1 MADNDAQQQQQPPA
15 PHAAPV
21 QQQPGQEPQQPLNN
35 LSQQF
40 LDLLYQLQ
48 RATPT
53 APANNNTLIT
63 SSASTIPPDALI
75 DFTTKTA
82 RRIEYA
88 TDKGLDDKYGGEPA
102 KWSPFSRDIKLKL
115 AQLGITGGV
124 FTVGGIDLF
133 TKAGTLTTAQVRAHC
148 IPYISGDQRLTRAAQ
163 NNILAMNFL
172 ETSLT
177 SSMRARLI
185 PFKTEFEITFPDPDH
200 PGSTLTVPSAASY
213 FKQLHDLITLA
224 SSQRIILLKTQAR
237 ESDRL
242 MKASNG
248 DVGAYIAAFQEIYD
262 ELTCLNSTLDDSV
275 VHFFKGAQVSAN
287 AVFNKWCATKHE
299 EWIDSEGYLFCGRDG
314 TLYCGYDRV
323 KALLMSKYKN
333 MVHSGTWTTTATA
346 ATSSI
351 ADNAEFVALQ
361 AEVAA
366 LKGGLQA
373 ATPSSLRRNKP
384 SPRSQAR
391 RSAPSTASPA
401 SKTRNKKDRS
411 NRSRQKK
418 EEAWR
423 KIAPKPGEPTSKVVD
438 GWSCIWCP
446 YHQAWGA
453 HLPDKCRKGLEQRE
467 AASNAHKVKHQASA
481 ALAQLADLSRF
492 E

>member
-1 MADNDAQQQQQPPA
+1 
-15 PHAAPV
+15 
-21 QQQPGQEPQQPLNN
+21 
-35 LSQQF
+35 
-40 LDLLYQLQ
+40 
-48 RATPT
+48 
-53 APANNNTLIT
+53 
-63 SSASTIPPDALI
+63 
-75 DFTTKTA
+75 
-82 RRIEYA
+82 
-88 TDKGLDDKYGGEPA
+88 
-102 KWSPFSRDIKLKL
+102 
-115 AQLGITGGV
+115 
-124 FTVGGIDLF
+124 
-133 TKAGTLTTAQVRAHC
+133 
-148 IPYISGDQRLTRAAQ
+148 
-163 NNILAMNFL
+163 
-172 ETSLT
+172 
-177 SSMRARLI
+177 
-185 PFKTEFEITFPDPDH
+185 
-200 PGSTLTVPSAASY
+200 
-213 FKQLHDLITLA
+213 
-224 SSQRIILLKTQAR
+224 
-237 ESDRL
+237 
-242 MKASNG
+242 
-248 DVGAYIAAFQEIYD
+248 
-262 ELTCLNSTLDDSV
+262 
-275 VHFFKGAQVSAN
+275 
-287 AVFNKWCATKHE
+287 
-299 EWIDSEGYLFCGRDG
+299 
-314 TLYCGYDRV
+314 
-323 KALLMSKYKN
+323 MSKYKN